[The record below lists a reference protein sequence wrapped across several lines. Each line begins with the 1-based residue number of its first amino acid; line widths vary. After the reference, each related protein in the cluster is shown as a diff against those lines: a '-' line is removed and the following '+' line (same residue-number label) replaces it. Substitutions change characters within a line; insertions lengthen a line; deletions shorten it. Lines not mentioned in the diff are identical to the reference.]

1 MYPQGNREAWPGDW
15 LRYEYDL
22 NENSIVIDLGC
33 YIGEFTKIMK
43 DKFNCYI
50 YSFEP
55 IKLFHDVCVDKFKN
69 NSKIK
74 VYKAGLSNE
83 NKKVDFTIGGEAS
96 SMFSDEDRP
105 EIDVDL
111 IKIDDFLEQ
120 EKIQKVNVLKMNIE
134 GGEYDLLEYMIKNNL
149 TEKFENIQVQFHNDV
164 FEGWEEKYN
173 FIINNLTKTHHLTYK
188 FEFKFENWEINK

>member
-1 MYPQGNREAWPGDW
+1 MYPQGNRDAWPGDW
-15 LRYEYDL
+15 LRYEYNL

-33 YIGEFTKIMK
+33 YVGEFTKIME

-69 NSKIK
+69 NTKIK

-96 SMFSDEDRP
+96 SMFSDENRP

-134 GGEYDLLEYMIKNNL
+134 GGEYDLLEYMIKNQL
-149 TEKFENIQVQFHNDV
+149 TEKFENIQVQFHENV

>member
-1 MYPQGNREAWPGDW
+1 MYPQGNREDWPGDW

-33 YIGEFTKIMK
+33 YIGEFTKIME

>member
-33 YIGEFTKIMK
+33 YIGEFTKIME

-55 IKLFHDVCVDKFKN
+55 IKLFYDVCVDKFKN

>member
-33 YIGEFTKIMK
+33 YIGEFTKIME

-149 TEKFENIQVQFHNDV
+149 TEKFENI
-164 FEGWEEKYN
+164 
-173 FIINNLTKTHHLTYK
+173 LL
-188 FEFKFENWEINK
+188 

>member
-33 YIGEFTKIMK
+33 YIGEFTKIME

-96 SMFSDEDRP
+96 SMFSDKDRP

>member
-33 YIGEFTKIMK
+33 YIGEFTKIME

-149 TEKFENIQVQFHNDV
+149 TGKFENIQVQFHDNV

>member
-1 MYPQGNREAWPGDW
+1 MYPQGNRDAWPGDW
-15 LRYEYDL
+15 LRYEYNL

-33 YIGEFTKIMK
+33 YVGEFTKIME

-69 NSKIK
+69 NTKIK

-96 SMFSDEDRP
+96 SMFSDENKP

-134 GGEYDLLEYMIKNNL
+134 GGEYDLLEYMIKNQL
-149 TEKFENIQVQFHNDV
+149 TEKFENIQVQFHENV

>member
-1 MYPQGNREAWPGDW
+1 MYPQGNKEAWPGDW

-33 YIGEFTKIMK
+33 YIGEFTKIME

>member
-1 MYPQGNREAWPGDW
+1 MYLQGNREAWPGDW

-33 YIGEFTKIMK
+33 YIGEFTKIME

-96 SMFSDEDRP
+96 SMFSDENRP

-149 TEKFENIQVQFHNDV
+149 TEKFENIQVQFHDNV